1 VHRHKLTR
9 RRNVTA
15 CHLPSMDG
23 SCFVTL
29 YECMC
34 MHTCAHIPV
43 CTYVYIYVTVSLK
56 QWRKSYV
63 RISRAQSCLCWHFS
77 KLLIF
82 LCVWHWDLN
91 SGPHAC

>member
-56 QWRKSYV
+56 Q
-63 RISRAQSCLCWHFS
+63 
-77 KLLIF
+77 
-82 LCVWHWDLN
+82 
-91 SGPHAC
+91 

>member
-1 VHRHKLTR
+1 MGFHGRRAGERITRCSEYELSRDQGGYEEGRVGEESGVHRHKLTR

-56 QWRKSYV
+56 Q
-63 RISRAQSCLCWHFS
+63 
-77 KLLIF
+77 
-82 LCVWHWDLN
+82 
-91 SGPHAC
+91 